1 MVKAIEG
8 VAKSAER
15 LRMLLAN
22 LPINSDIITRESSLL
37 SLWLSRYSI
46 ASADYR
52 IITASRED
60 EEEDAEAIG
69 QQPSELLADLL
80 QELKPYLKDR
90 MGNGGYELN

>member
-1 MVKAIEG
+1 MKRAAICGGTKVPECPASIDPAAEDEDEDATPRIFAAAGNGTGDTEEDEG
-8 VAKSAER
+8 
-15 LRMLLAN
+15 
-22 LPINSDIITRESSLL
+22 
-37 SLWLSRYSI
+37 
-46 ASADYR
+46 
-52 IITASRED
+52 ED